1 MPEGTVY
8 VGRPTV
14 WANPFKISKNMTA
27 KESVERYRG
36 YIQTSIR
43 IGGITLNELE
53 GKDLA
58 CWCGDWEPGQP
69 EIDCHAVVLLTL
81 ANKLNSN

>member
-1 MPEGTVY
+1 MPEGAVY
-8 VGRPTV
+8 VGRPTI
-14 WANPFKISKNMTA
+14 WANPFKVSKDMTA
-27 KESVERYRG
+27 EESVERYRG

-43 IGGITLNELE
+43 IGGITLNELK

-69 EIDCHAVVLLTL
+69 EIDCHAVVLLIL
-81 ANKLNSN
+81 ANKLKSN